1 MSLGKSRGAIV
12 DAIVAKL
19 KTIDGSGFFNID
31 LSNNV
36 ENKLVFW
43 DELNDFPFVS
53 VVAGS
58 ERREY
63 LPGNFKWGFL
73 NITVRM
79 YVYDEDPV
87 SELEKLLVDTESV
100 IDSNRQLNYAT
111 GMDTT
116 EILIAQ
122 ISSDEG
128 LLAPYGVGEMNII
141 VQYEVR

>member
-1 MSLGKSRGAIV
+1 MIGKSRGAIV
-12 DAIVAKL
+12 LKLVEKL

-31 LSNNV
+31 VSNNV
-36 ENKLVFW
+36 EPKLVFW

-73 NITVRM
+73 NITIRM

-87 SELEKLLVDTESV
+87 SELEKLLVDVETV
-100 IDSNRQLNYAT
+100 LDSNRQMNFAT

-116 EILIAQ
+116 EILISQ

-128 LLAPYGVGEMNII
+128 LLSPYGVGEMNIV
-141 VQYEVR
+141 VQYNVL

>member
-1 MSLGKSRGAIV
+1 MIGKSRGAIV
-12 DAIVAKL
+12 GALVEKL
-19 KTIDGSGFFNID
+19 KGIDGSGFYNID
-31 LSNNV
+31 VSNNV
-36 ENKLVFW
+36 ESKLVFW

-73 NITVRM
+73 NVTIRM

-87 SELEKLLVDTESV
+87 SELEKLLVDVESV
-100 IDSNRQLNYAT
+100 LDSNRQLTYTT

-116 EILIAQ
+116 EILISQ

-128 LLAPYGVGEMNII
+128 LLAPYGVGEMSII
-141 VQYEVR
+141 IQYHVL